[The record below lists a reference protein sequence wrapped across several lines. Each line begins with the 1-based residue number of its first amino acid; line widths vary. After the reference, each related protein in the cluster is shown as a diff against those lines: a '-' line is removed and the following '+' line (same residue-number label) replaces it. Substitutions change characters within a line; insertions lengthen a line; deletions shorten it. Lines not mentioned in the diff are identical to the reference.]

1 MEPLNLILGVI
12 VVAVLYAFIT
22 RGNAP
27 KTETTSKPRKKAQP
41 IASPTT
47 HSNGSRSSA
56 TPPGSAKREFPF
68 ADKTL
73 LFYDPS
79 HGNQIEYFA
88 PDGKCYLWYPGNK
101 RALPGHWRME
111 GDNICFLF
119 GSNTY
124 NPVTGE
130 IGGNWDKRPFNHFA
144 KTVARTADGDVHGLA
159 TGQVPHSLQAHP
171 ALESVEAAKRQ

>member
-1 MEPLNLILGVI
+1 VEPLNLILGVI

-27 KTETTSKPRKKAQP
+27 KTEANGKASQKARSIP
-41 IASPTT
+41 SPAT
-47 HSNGSRSSA
+47 HSNASRSS
-56 TPPGSAKREFPF
+56 GSAKREFPY

-111 GDNICFLF
+111 GDTICFLF

-130 IGGNWDKRPFNHFA
+130 IGGNWDKRPFKHFA
-144 KTVARTADGDVHGLA
+144 ATVAHTADGDVHGLA
-159 TGQVPHSLQAHP
+159 TGQVPYSLPAHP
-171 ALESVEAAKRQ
+171 ALESVEAAKRN